1 MIDESYNKNKGFTSL
16 KSRELEII
24 HKQIISDFKKPLA
37 YKPEF
42 LGTVQLVA
50 FLLEIRQDH
59 LQECQFQQ
67 EALL

>member
-1 MIDESYNKNKGFTSL
+1 MKVITKIKVSEV
-16 KSRELEII
+16 SRVRII
-24 HKQIISDFKKPLA
+24 PKQIISDWKPLA
-37 YKPEF
+37 YKPQF

>member
-1 MIDESYNKNKGFTSL
+1 MTDESYNKKKKVSQV
-16 KSRELEII
+16 SRVKII
-24 HKQIISDFKKPLA
+24 HKQIISDCKKQLA
-37 YKPEF
+37 YKPQF
-42 LGTVQLVA
+42 LGMVQLGA